1 MPSPYTDA
9 LIQLDANG
17 RAINFP
23 LPFVVKKTITFA
35 GGTANAI
42 GDHDGTSD
50 PFTVFEVTGDIMCF
64 VIGVCKTTLVGA
76 ATLELGVTDAT
87 AAILAQI
94 ANATTLVANEVWA
107 ADATPSLAEGYT
119 PKYHFIGGGLDIIGT
134 VGSANITAG
143 VIDFYCF
150 YRPLSNDGLVVAA

>member
-1 MPSPYTDA
+1 MTLQTID
-9 LIQLDANG
+9 LDANG
-17 RAINFP
+17 RP
-23 LPFVVKKTITFA
+23 LNDMLPYLAKKRITFA

-50 PFTVFEVTGDIMCF
+50 PFTVFTVTGDVQVMVVGI
-64 VIGVCKTTLVGA
+64 CKTTLVGA

-94 ANATTLVANEVWA
+94 ANATALVENEAWV
-107 ADATPSLAEGYT
+107 DATPTLAEART
-119 PKYHFIGGGLDIIGT
+119 PAIHTIGGGLDIIGT

-150 YRPLSNDGLVVAA
+150 WRPLSDDGNVVAA